1 MTHEER
7 VLDAF
12 EPGIWLLQ
20 SDIPKVL
27 RMDPSTCLH
36 ALKTLVAEGVLEFA
50 FVERSG
56 IRGRRRHIYRL
67 AMRKTVA
74 A

>member
-12 EPGIWLLQ
+12 EPGVWKLQADVLLE
-20 SDIPKVL
+20 V
-27 RMDPSTCLH
+27 RMDPSTCLR
-36 ALKTLVAEGVLEFA
+36 ALKHLVAAGVLEFA
-50 FVERSG
+50 LVERSG